1 MGNLLKISL
10 ISLLL
15 CSCSSTYQISSNE
28 QINDIK
34 YNYEELYLD
43 RVYITQN
50 ETKNIEIDEKNWKI
64 IKTNL
69 IKIHYHILKIQEQLN
84 AKNESI

>member
-10 ISLLL
+10 FSLLL
-15 CSCSSTYQISSNE
+15 CSCSTTYQISSNE
-28 QINDIK
+28 QINDIN

-43 RVYITQN
+43 RVYVTQN
-50 ETKNIEIDEKNWKI
+50 ENKDIEIDEKNWKI

-69 IKIHYHILKIQEQLN
+69 IKIHYHILKIQEQLDI
-84 AKNESI
+84 KK